1 LPDGRAPCAGPSDT
15 DAASV
20 SFLIATGISMGGTP
34 PGYAATAQSS
44 VWALR
49 GVDRLPLACGA
60 VA

>member
-1 LPDGRAPCAGPSDT
+1 MVRSDT
-15 DAASV
+15 DAAAV

-34 PGYAATAQSS
+34 PGYAATAQAS

-49 GVDRLPLACGA
+49 GVGRLPLACGA